1 MALFESLSE
10 RLNHIFSKLTKRGK
24 LTELE
29 IRTAMREVRVALLE
43 ADVNLKVAKQFI
55 ADVSEKA
62 IERYL
67 VEQAKQNGLLCL
79 KYSNPNMVGYPDRLL
94 VLPGGNVIWVELKSK
109 GRKPTKIQQ
118 MRMAELTGMGHL
130 V

>member
-1 MALFESLSE
+1 MALFGGLSE

-43 ADVNLKVAKQFI
+43 ADVNLRVAKQFI

-62 IERYL
+62 VGQEPR
-67 VEQAKQNGLLCL
+67 AT
-79 KYSNPNMVGYPDRLL
+79 SNQDCKRRIDCAHGF
-94 VLPGGNVIWVELKSK
+94 
-109 GRKPTKIQQ
+109 
-118 MRMAELTGMGHL
+118 
-130 V
+130 